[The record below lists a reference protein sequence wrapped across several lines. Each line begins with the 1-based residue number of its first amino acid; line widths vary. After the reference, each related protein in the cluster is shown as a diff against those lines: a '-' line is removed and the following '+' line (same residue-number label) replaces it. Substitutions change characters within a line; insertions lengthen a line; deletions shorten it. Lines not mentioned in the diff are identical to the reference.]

1 MVERDVRGTTHH
13 HHHRPDGNIPHD
25 AHHGDGDSHV
35 SEPARRGGKRVHHE
49 KEESQRKE
57 RGTRMSKR
65 TEKVI
70 SSVAAFIA
78 FVFAMSAGVY
88 AGEARQLRPTDR
100 SVADRPEVF
109 PTDFGRNFRER
120 RELRES
126 ERGRGRFERDFERDL
141 VFAVRDWERNDA
153 RSFRERAFQLR
164 EFRFDDGFVRRPFF
178 AERRDDG
185 DRPYERLES
194 RRTERRAEFRPDA
207 EREARA
213 ERVTRFA
220 GEFDFERGREAR
232 AA

>member
-13 HHHRPDGNIPHD
+13 HHMPDGNIPHD

-35 SEPARRGGKRVHHE
+35 SEPARRGGKHVHHE

-109 PTDFGRNFRER
+109 PTDFGRNFRPER
-120 RELRES
+120 RNA
-126 ERGRGRFERDFERDL
+126 RGGEQERGRFERDP
-141 VFAVRDWERNDA
+141 VFTVRDWERNDA

-213 ERVTRFA
+213 ERVTRFV